1 MLKNHEKELMI
12 SINLFLDNILKINNL
27 FKTLLQKYFDQKFDD
42 VQKVTDQISNL
53 ESECD
58 ALRRDVERRIYSE
71 TLIPEIRGDVLGM
84 LENLDKIPGQI
95 QGNAHSF
102 NTEKPKVNAELDK
115 NFLKLC
121 DYASEC
127 ISLLIEGSRS
137 FFTDKKITI
146 AKCLEVSKVESKADK
161 ISTELKKTI
170 FTNNIIIDAVL
181 TDYGRQKLAGTG
193 NLGITQYAFANQPVD
208 WQLGFQKA
216 ASESMREIVAFHD
229 YLLLPIIIAISV
241 FVLFLMLY
249 ACIRFRAS
257 ANPNPSKRTHN
268 VAVEVLWT
276 LIPCLILI
284 VIAVPSF
291 KILYKQDAI
300 PKADLTIKAIGYQWY
315 WGYEYPDE
323 NIIFE
328 SYMVED
334 KDLRPDQPRLLAVD
348 NEVVVPVNKV
358 VKVLITAND
367 VLHAW
372 ALPSFGVKRDAVPGR
387 INETWFK
394 AEKVGTYYGQCSEL
408 CGIKHAFMPITV
420 KVVTDEEYED
430 WLSEAKEKFAK
441 EEIENNNLKLVS
453 K

>member
-1 MLKNHEKELMI
+1 MNKFLFIFSSLFI
-12 SINLFLDNILKINNL
+12 SQN
-27 FKTLLQKYFDQKFDD
+27 
-42 VQKVTDQISNL
+42 
-53 ESECD
+53 
-58 ALRRDVERRIYSE
+58 
-71 TLIPEIRGDVLGM
+71 
-84 LENLDKIPGQI
+84 
-95 QGNAHSF
+95 
-102 NTEKPKVNAELDK
+102 
-115 NFLKLC
+115 
-121 DYASEC
+121 
-127 ISLLIEGSRS
+127 
-137 FFTDKKITI
+137 
-146 AKCLEVSKVESKADK
+146 
-161 ISTELKKTI
+161 
-170 FTNNIIIDAVL
+170 
-181 TDYGRQKLAGTG
+181 
-193 NLGITQYAFANQPVD
+193 AFANQPVD

-257 ANPNPSKRTHN
+257 ANPNPSKSTHN